1 MTRHMQNLP
10 EGLVNAMRA
19 ARGIR
24 GLVLVMAMVFLQQVL
39 GWRAGAQTTE
49 GQAPTLAVP
58 LPAEYS
64 VFLGQSTVLG
74 VSVTGTP
81 PLSFQWNFNGEALT
95 NGATQNL
102 SLTNVAF
109 TQAGPYSVTV
119 SNQFGVTTSSNTLLR
134 VMSLPFPALAFGD
147 YQTTNQLADITIP
160 VFYTAQGNETNLTF
174 SFGFD
179 PAVLTNASFYPLTI
193 QTICSCDEMTTGGG
207 FEIIAIPVVG
217 PTVGEVRGGAK
228 PASLVENTQ
237 VYLNT
242 TQVST
247 GRLGVSL
254 VLPSGQTFAPEYSN
268 RIGYLTF
275 KLVEGTTN
283 PFAGRVV
290 FANEPEVI
298 GFLPNSTTPV
308 VPLTTPLLPLW
319 TTGAVGLNRQS
330 GLLEQGLEL
339 TNPGNL
345 LSNVRM
351 FASGLGVDSRTNTV
365 RLQNAIG
372 STVIGETSYALADLG
387 GIGPGETRRYTLEYY
402 ASDRSPASVKPTLE
416 FRVVPAATVVPTG
429 TDLTIDN
436 YRFTN
441 GVFLVEFPTRTG
453 YRYYVQYAPVVT
465 GTNTAEFKT
474 ALPPVFGTGSYVQW
488 VDNGPPKTDRLPTN
502 GMRLYRLIET
512 R

>member
-10 EGLVNAMRA
+10 EALVNAMRE

-24 GLVLVMAMVFLQQVL
+24 GLVLAMAMVFLQPVL

-49 GQAPTLAVP
+49 GQAPSLIP

-64 VFLGQSTVLG
+64 VFVGQSTVLG

-102 SLTNVAF
+102 SLTNLAF
-109 TQAGPYSVTV
+109 TQAGEYSVTV

-134 VMSLPFPALAFGD
+134 VLSLPFPALAFGD

-160 VFYTAQGNETNLTF
+160 VFYTSQGNETNLTF

-179 PAVLTNASFYPLTI
+179 SGVLTNASFYPLTF
-193 QTICSCDEMTTGGG
+193 QTICSCSEMTIGSDYG
-207 FEIIAIPVVG
+207 IIDIPVVG
-217 PTVGEVRGGAK
+217 PTAGVGRGGVK

-242 TQVST
+242 TMVST

-254 VLPSGQTFAPEYSN
+254 VLPAGQTFAPEYSN

-290 FANEPEVI
+290 FASEPEVI
-298 GFLPNSTTPV
+298 GFTPNTSTPV
-308 VPLTTPLLPLW
+308 VPNTTPLLPVW
-319 TTGAVGLNRQS
+319 MTNGVVLNRQS
-330 GLLEQGLEL
+330 GLLEQTLEL

-351 FASGLGVDSRTNTV
+351 FVSGLGVDSRTNEV

-372 STVIGETSYALADLG
+372 STVIGTTAYALTDLG

-402 ASDRSPASVKPTLE
+402 ASDRKPGSVAPTIE
-416 FRVVPAATVVPTG
+416 FRAVPPAVVVPTG

-465 GTNTAEFKT
+465 GTNTADFKT

-488 VDNGPPKTDRLPTN
+488 VDNGPPKTDPLPTN
-502 GMRLYRLIET
+502 GLRLYRLIET